1 MVSTPTDAK
10 LELFTLSALTSQYHC
25 PVVSPLVAR
34 TAICE
39 LVADAVKSP
48 LESVMLASLSLGF
61 QVARAAGLQELI
73 PHVAVHSALVQLA
86 CATRHSPLQSAIP
99 SGHVCPA

>member
-1 MVSTPTDAK
+1 MVSTPTDVK
-10 LELFTLSALTSQYHC
+10 LDPFTLSAVTSQYQW
-25 PVVSPLVAR
+25 PLVSPVVAR

-48 LESVMLASLSLGF
+48 LESVMLASLSVGF
-61 QVARAAGLQELI
+61 QVASEAGLQEPI
-73 PHVAVHSALVQLA
+73 PHVAVHSALAQLA

-99 SGHVCPA
+99 SGQVCPA